1 MRIWKESS
9 KDSRSQLCF
18 WLSWPYRIHN
28 NISLNHENMNIY
40 IQVII
45 VKWKEKHNL
54 FIDILV
60 SGDLVN
66 IHAKRVVFPSWLAF
80 REGRFL
86 CWIVMCRIVELL
98 HCNEVDVQK
107 ELEELHLA
115 AENDDY
121 ILGVASTINILS
133 NSGCYA
139 LSVLV

>member
-1 MRIWKESS
+1 MKRKGTT
-9 KDSRSQLCF
+9 F
-18 WLSWPYRIHN
+18 
-28 NISLNHENMNIY
+28 
-40 IQVII
+40 
-45 VKWKEKHNL
+45 
-54 FIDILV
+54 FIDILG

-66 IHAKRVVFPSWLAF
+66 THAKRVIFPSWLAF

-86 CWIVMCRIVELL
+86 CWIVICRIVEIL
-98 HCNEVDVQK
+98 HGNEVDVQK

>member
-1 MRIWKESS
+1 
-9 KDSRSQLCF
+9 
-18 WLSWPYRIHN
+18 
-28 NISLNHENMNIY
+28 
-40 IQVII
+40 
-45 VKWKEKHNL
+45 
-54 FIDILV
+54 
-60 SGDLVN
+60 
-66 IHAKRVVFPSWLAF
+66 
-80 REGRFL
+80 
-86 CWIVMCRIVELL
+86 MCRIVELL